1 MKSKLHVAGLV
12 FVSLLTCSCS
22 DDYDFN
28 PTERENNNFKISH
41 QAGENDDFKGMTKDS
56 TSVIIGE
63 KENSNEG
70 DPSNPKPPR
79 G

>member
-12 FVSLLTCSCS
+12 FVSLLFFSCS
-22 DDYDFN
+22 DDYDFDSV
-28 PTERENNNFKISH
+28 ERKSNNVKFSH
-41 QAGENDDFKGMTKDS
+41 QTGENDDLKGIAKDS
-56 TSVIIGE
+56 TSVIINE
-63 KENSNEG
+63 KDNADDG